1 MVALVCDPSPGKAE
15 MHGSLGL
22 FLLSSTPG
30 RCLALFPGLGLGK
43 SQDADYGHGVQSYSL
58 FIEGARGDS
67 PN

>member
-1 MVALVCDPSPGKAE
+1 MGPWD
-15 MHGSLGL
+15 L